1 MCDEI
6 RIETVIKN
14 MSREI
19 AELEKKNKILEN
31 ENAGLKKVIE
41 VEKKNMAVNNQLMKI
56 INSPEGG
63 IYRYKNKYIL

>member
-63 IYRYKNKYIL
+63 IYIQK

>member
-56 INSPEGG
+56 INSPEGWW
-63 IYRYKNKYIL
+63 YRL